1 MAARRH
7 RAWRQS
13 RVGCSRTHALQIGK
27 EMRGRTRAS
36 HGHGGKAPALLV
48 HASDLR
54 TDMSVLNVRSC
65 DVCCLKFGKEACVSQ
80 RRMYKVSR

>member
-48 HASDLR
+48 HARELR
-54 TDMSVLNVRSC
+54 TDLSGLHVRPC
-65 DVCCLKFGKEACVSQ
+65 EV
-80 RRMYKVSR
+80 